1 LLVDGDDCDGR
12 TGADAAV
19 ERILRVISAAGSAAD
34 VRTTDSGGAASKT
47 STAATRAEGRKVGS
61 AQRQEARTSTSR
73 AGVPGLK
80 VPVLKAPGLKVPGL
94 KVFTEGHVNAGPG
107 GRPRRQNQPSAAI
120 E

>member
-19 ERILRVISAAGSAAD
+19 ERIRRVISVAGSAAD

-47 STAATRAEGRKVGS
+47 SMAAARAEGRRAGS
-61 AQRQEARTSTSR
+61 AQRQEVRTSTSLV
-73 AGVPGLK
+73 GVPGLK
-80 VPVLKAPGLKVPGL
+80 APGLKAPGLKVFGD
-94 KVFTEGHVNAGPG
+94 GHVEARPG
-107 GRPRRQNQPSAAI
+107 GMPRRQSQPSAAT